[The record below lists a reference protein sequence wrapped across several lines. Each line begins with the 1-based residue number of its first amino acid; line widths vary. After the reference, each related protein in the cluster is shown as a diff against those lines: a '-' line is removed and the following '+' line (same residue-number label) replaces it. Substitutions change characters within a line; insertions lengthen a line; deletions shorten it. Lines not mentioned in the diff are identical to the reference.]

1 MVLFES
7 QIKKI
12 EEEKTLRVSQYTKFT
27 QQEMDFLGKN
37 LEEQRLKAEADGI
50 KYRKVLEETIEKL
63 DKERMEII
71 KKKNDETAAILGK
84 IQQEYENEVAS
95 VNKSI
100 QDYNNKKK
108 EYNANI
114 KLIDEEQTIYVAK
127 KRAEAEEQLGK
138 LSKMLTD
145 EIDALKSKIEDY
157 KVQREVKIKEIN
169 ELNVRLEQLQKQYV
183 ADEQKTTEI
192 NKLVLFGSIGIIVIL
207 LMVIFY
213 LKSKNKN

>member
-1 MVLFES
+1 MVLFEN
-7 QIKKI
+7 QMKKI
-12 EEEKTLRVSQYTKFT
+12 EEEKTFRVSQYTQFT

-37 LEEQRLKAEADGI
+37 LEDQRLKAEADGM

-71 KKKNDETAAILGK
+71 KKKNDETAGILSK
-84 IQQEYENEVAS
+84 IQQEYDNQVAA
-95 VNKSI
+95 VNASI
-100 QDYNNKKK
+100 QEYNNKKK
-108 EYNANI
+108 EYDTNI
-114 KLIDEEQTIYVAK
+114 KLIDQEQTNYVAK
-127 KRAEAEEQLGK
+127 KRAEAEEELGK

-145 EIDALKSKIEDY
+145 EIDALKNKIEDY

-183 ADEQKTTEI
+183 IDEQKTNEI

-207 LMVIFY
+207 LMIIFY